1 MRTKGGIVKMETL
14 LNAMANFGFPM
25 VVTVYLLIKIEGRL
39 DQLTASIYK
48 LSETITTIRNSV

>member
-1 MRTKGGIVKMETL
+1 METL

-25 VVTVYLLIKIEGRL
+25 VVTVYLLVKIEGRL

-48 LSETITTIRNSV
+48 LSETITTIRNSG